1 MQPEHGHGHA
11 AWTWTCSMDLDM
23 QLGHGYVARAW
34 AGSMGMDMHYVLY
47 IDMNIDIEMNLYT
60 DIDCY
65 WRDEL
70 YQFQTLTS
78 STTVKYKKIS
88 APLNV
93 ILQQS
98 LNNSTRLPVFTC

>member
-1 MQPEHGHGHA
+1 
-11 AWTWTCSMDLDM
+11 MDLDM

-47 IDMNIDIEMNLYT
+47 IDMNIDIEMNMYT

-65 WRDEL
+65 WTDEL
-70 YQFQTLTS
+70 CQFHTLTS

-88 APLNV
+88 VPLKV